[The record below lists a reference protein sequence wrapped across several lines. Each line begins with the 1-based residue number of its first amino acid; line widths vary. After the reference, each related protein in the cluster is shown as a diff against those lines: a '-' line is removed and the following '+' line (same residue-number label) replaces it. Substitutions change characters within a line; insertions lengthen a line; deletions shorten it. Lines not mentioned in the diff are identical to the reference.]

1 MLRQFRLRDSQP
13 LHPGFQVQLDAVG
26 GRYAQRSSR
35 LRFSLADSALGFD
48 LRFVFPSL
56 LLAPVFFIAGE
67 FGIERNRASIGSIW
81 RSCAPSPPFEVN
93 EDL

>member
-1 MLRQFRLRDSQP
+1 
-13 LHPGFQVQLDAVG
+13 
-26 GRYAQRSSR
+26 
-35 LRFSLADSALGFD
+35 
-48 LRFVFPSL
+48 VFPSL